1 MVPAESPA
9 PGAHCS
15 DPGTVLGV
23 SRRQSVL
30 LYAFCVWTVWV
41 WGTRIWNIWGDD
53 ERSAGFKAVHT
64 VLAGVSVAFA
74 VAAWFVVRNLRRAR
88 RTD

>member
-1 MVPAESPA
+1 MVPPESSA
-9 PGAHCS
+9 PRAHRS

-30 LYAFCVWTVWV
+30 LYAFCAWTVWV

>member
-1 MVPAESPA
+1 MTSFPGNRPAGGED
-9 PGAHCS
+9 
-15 DPGTVLGV
+15 DPGTLLVV

-64 VLAGVSVAFA
+64 VLAAVSVVFA

-88 RTD
+88 QTD